1 MNFFKRT
8 CRNRALRSGLSLAA
22 LMIFSAAALSPAYS
36 KVLARVNGVEITDE
50 DVRLAADDM
59 GGGVPPEL
67 EGAQREAYIIDYLID
82 MRLVARKAETE
93 KFGDDADFR
102 KRIALLRDKALMEA
116 LLTKVGRDSAT
127 ESELK
132 KVYETAA
139 GAQARSM
146 EMRARHIL
154 VETEPQAKA
163 ALRRVRAG
171 EDFAKVADE
180 LSKDPG
186 SKGGDLGWFA
196 KERMVPEFGEAA
208 EKMQP
213 GQLSEPVKSQFGW
226 HIIKLEERREK
237 PFPPLAEVR
246 DQVERYVVQKA
257 QSEVILA
264 LRSAAK
270 IEREAPSEPTAAK

>member
-1 MNFFKRT
+1 MNLLKRS

-22 LMIFSAAALSPAYS
+22 LMIFSAAAFSPAES

-82 MRLVARKAETE
+82 MRLVARKAEAE
-93 KFGDDADFR
+93 KFGDDAEFR

-139 GAQARSM
+139 GAQARTM

-154 VETEPQAKA
+154 VETEAQA
-163 ALRRVRAG
+163 
-171 EDFAKVADE
+171 
-180 LSKDPG
+180 
-186 SKGGDLGWFA
+186 
-196 KERMVPEFGEAA
+196 
-208 EKMQP
+208 
-213 GQLSEPVKSQFGW
+213 
-226 HIIKLEERREK
+226 
-237 PFPPLAEVR
+237 
-246 DQVERYVVQKA
+246 
-257 QSEVILA
+257 
-264 LRSAAK
+264 
-270 IEREAPSEPTAAK
+270 

>member
-1 MNFFKRT
+1 MNLLKRS

-22 LMIFSAAALSPAYS
+22 LMIFSAAAFSPAES

-82 MRLVARKAETE
+82 MRLVARKAEAE
-93 KFGDDADFR
+93 KFGDDAEFR

-139 GAQARSM
+139 SAPARTM

-154 VETEPQAKA
+154 VETEAQAKA

-196 KERMVPEFGEAA
+196 KERMVPEFGDAA
-208 EKMQP
+208 EKLQP

-226 HIIKLEERREK
+226 HVIKLEERREK
-237 PFPPLAEVR
+237 PFPPLADVR
-246 DQVERYVVQKA
+246 EQVERYVVQKA